1 MGFKMKGMTFGV
13 GTGSEKP
20 KTISDIER
28 DASSEVAMDSA
39 MDRSAMFKK
48 DPLDVIAEGSK
59 PPISEAEQKIN
70 EEKEKILS
78 GNADH
83 FELDPRLNKDN
94 EQSFGDA
101 FAAARKAG
109 KKEFTWKGKKYHT
122 RTKEE
127 EDARKKDNAKSSGDD
142 STKSSGNDNKSME
155 RKLGS
160 AEIAR
165 PDYQKRRQERRIA
178 RRKGKAGKD
187 PVYDARTAKK
197 EARMKYGRNSK
208 EFKEANQ
215 ALQDAKANR

>member
-1 MGFKMKGMTFGV
+1 MGFKMKGMTFGA

-20 KTISDIER
+20 KTISDIEQ

-39 MDRSAMFKK
+39 MGKK
-48 DPLDVIAEGSK
+48 MQAPLKNVNMTKEEMEKFTAELR
-59 PPISEAEQKIN
+59 ADAAQK
-70 EEKEKILS
+70 ETDK
-78 GNADH
+78 G
-83 FELDPRLNKDN
+83 
-94 EQSFGDA
+94 SFGDA
-101 FAAARKAG
+101 FNAARSAG

-127 EDARKKDNAKSSGDD
+127 EDARKKDN
-142 STKSSGNDNKSME
+142 TKSSGDNKSME
-155 RKLGS
+155 KETKS
-160 AEIAR
+160 VEVDR

-178 RRKGKAGKD
+178 RRKSKAGKD

>member
-1 MGFKMKGMTFGV
+1 MGFKMKGMTFGA

-127 EDARKKDNAKSSGDD
+127 EDARKKDNTKSSGDD
-142 STKSSGNDNKSME
+142 NKSMKRE
-155 RKLGS
+155 TKS
-160 AEIAR
+160 VEVDR
-165 PDYQKRRQERRIA
+165 PDYQKRRQERRINR
-178 RRKGKAGKD
+178 RRKKSGRSD
-187 PVYDARTAKK
+187 IYDIRTDKK
-197 EARMKYGRNSK
+197 EARMKYGRDSE
-208 EFKEANQ
+208 EFKKYKQE
-215 ALQDAKANR
+215 LKDAKRSARQERRDNS

>member
-1 MGFKMKGMTFGV
+1 MGFKMKGMTFGA

-20 KTISDIER
+20 KTISDIDR

-39 MDRSAMFKK
+39 MGKK
-48 DPLDVIAEGSK
+48 MQAPLKNINMTKEQMEGFITDLREDAKSK
-59 PPISEAEQKIN
+59 VLERN
-70 EEKEKILS
+70 EGYREDDE
-78 GNADH
+78 G
-83 FELDPRLNKDN
+83 
-94 EQSFGDA
+94 SFGDA
-101 FAAARKAG
+101 FNAARSAG
-109 KKEFTWKGKKYHT
+109 KKEFTYKGKKYHT

-127 EDARKKDNAKSSGDD
+127 EDARKKDNTKSSGDD
-142 STKSSGNDNKSME
+142 STKSDGDDNKSMKKE
-155 RKLGS
+155 TKS
-160 AEIAR
+160 TEVDR

-197 EARMKYGRNSK
+197 EARMKYGRDSK

>member
-1 MGFKMKGMTFGV
+1 MGFKMKGMTFGA

-20 KTISDIER
+20 KTISDIDR

-39 MDRSAMFKK
+39 MGKK
-48 DPLDVIAEGSK
+48 MQAPLKNINMTKEQMEGFITDLREDAKSK
-59 PPISEAEQKIN
+59 VLERN
-70 EEKEKILS
+70 EGYREDDE
-78 GNADH
+78 G
-83 FELDPRLNKDN
+83 
-94 EQSFGDA
+94 SFGDA
-101 FAAARKAG
+101 FNAARSAG
-109 KKEFTWKGKKYHT
+109 KKEFTYKGKKYHT

-127 EDARKKDNAKSSGDD
+127 EAKSGGD
-142 STKSSGNDNKSME
+142 DNKSMKKETKSLE
-155 RKLGS
+155 RK
-160 AEIAR
+160 R

-197 EARMKYGRNSK
+197 EARMKYGRDSK

>member
-1 MGFKMKGMTFGV
+1 MGFKMKGMTFGA

-20 KTISDIER
+20 KTISDIEQ

-39 MDRSAMFKK
+39 MDRSVMFKK

-83 FELDPRLNKDN
+83 FKLDPRLNKDN

-101 FAAARKAG
+101 FNAARSAG

-127 EDARKKDNAKSSGDD
+127 EDARKKDN
-142 STKSSGNDNKSME
+142 TKSSGDNKSME
-155 RKLGS
+155 KETKS
-160 AEIAR
+160 VEVDR

-178 RRKGKAGKD
+178 RRKSKAGKD

>member
-1 MGFKMKGMTFGV
+1 MGFKMKGMTFGA

-20 KTISDIER
+20 KTISDIDR

-39 MDRSAMFKK
+39 MCKK
-48 DPLDVIAEGSK
+48 MQAPLKNINMTKEQMEGFITDLREDAKSK
-59 PPISEAEQKIN
+59 VLERN
-70 EEKEKILS
+70 EGYREDDE
-78 GNADH
+78 G
-83 FELDPRLNKDN
+83 
-94 EQSFGDA
+94 SFGDA
-101 FAAARKAG
+101 FNAARSAG
-109 KKEFTWKGKKYHT
+109 KKEFTYKGKKYHT

-127 EDARKKDNAKSSGDD
+127 EDARKKDNTKSSGDD
-142 STKSSGNDNKSME
+142 STKSDGDDNKSMKKE
-155 RKLGS
+155 TKS
-160 AEIAR
+160 VEVDR

-197 EARMKYGRNSK
+197 EARMKYGRDSK

>member
-1 MGFKMKGMTFGV
+1 MGFKMKGMTFGA

-20 KTISDIER
+20 KTISDIDR

-39 MDRSAMFKK
+39 MGKK
-48 DPLDVIAEGSK
+48 MQAPLKNVNMTKEEMEKFTAELR
-59 PPISEAEQKIN
+59 ADAAQK
-70 EEKEKILS
+70 ETDK
-78 GNADH
+78 G
-83 FELDPRLNKDN
+83 
-94 EQSFGDA
+94 SFGDA
-101 FAAARKAG
+101 FNAARSAG
-109 KKEFTWKGKKYHT
+109 KKEFTYKGKKYHT

-127 EDARKKDNAKSSGDD
+127 EAKSGGDDSTKSGGDD
-142 STKSSGNDNKSME
+142 STKSSSNDNKSME
-155 RKLGS
+155 KKLRP
-160 AEIAR
+160 AEIVR
-165 PDYQKRRQERRIA
+165 PDYQKRRQERRIN